1 MIATPAG
8 GHDGIE
14 SAERSSEDAPPL
26 VSIVMANYNGLRY
39 IEAALQSALAQSLRN
54 IEVIVADDASTDG
67 SADLVAAIASA
78 DARVRLL
85 RAPVNGGSG
94 VARNLCLDA
103 VRGRWIAVMD
113 SDDLMHPYR
122 LERLVAAAE
131 RDGADIAADDL
142 LIFDENPAV
151 AVATCLRGNDAASA
165 FWVTAADYVHANTLF
180 SGAQSLGYLKPLI
193 RSSLIAD
200 NAHRYDPTLRIA
212 EDYDFILRLLVR
224 GARLRVYPELLY
236 FYRKHSQSVSHR
248 LSRATLLPMLAAH
261 DRLPTV
267 VAGNH
272 DMRLATALAKRR
284 TSLERALHFD
294 DLVSALKRG
303 SWVDAV
309 AQAIRHPGVAALLR
323 GPLID
328 RLRRLRAER
337 ASEPVRPARQVSVL
351 SRQRIIGN
359 TNGSSVYLLSLCAAL
374 SRSGCDVHLLG
385 PSPALFGRWPALLL
399 RPEMR
404 MFRSIRLR
412 RAIRIGPLLMTTD
425 PRTGVRALVGLL
437 GKAASRLGIAAGQ
450 LNKPAPYAVSQP
462 WTRQDL
468 LFVAQHARTHADVV
482 IADYA
487 FLTDGIPYALRPDA
501 LSLVVMH
508 DLFSSRSAQ
517 FDRLGTADSV
527 AAIEQ
532 QAEMALLARA
542 DAVVAIQAA
551 EACTVQRCLPGQHVI
566 VAPIAIT
573 PVAEPQPGIGSTVLF
588 VGSNTAPNIFGL
600 RWFLEAIW
608 PLVRASVPDAVLQVV
623 GSVCGTVRPAPDG
636 VRLLGSVRDLAAIYQ
651 QSAVVIS
658 PLQAGSGLKIKLI
671 EALGQGKAVVATS
684 VTLQGVEQEI
694 GGAVSVA
701 DDPAEFAAAVI
712 ALLTDKGLRMAR
724 ATAALELARMK
735 FSSKACYAELLA
747 FVATSPLRGPCKAT

>member
-1 MIATPAG
+1 MIGMPTGEHDDAKPAEQPG
-8 GHDGIE
+8 EI
-14 SAERSSEDAPPL
+14 APPL
-26 VSIVMANYNGLRY
+26 VSIVMANYNGIRY
-39 IEAALQSALAQSLRN
+39 IEAALQSALSQSLRN

-67 SADLVAAIASA
+67 SVDLITMIAMR

-85 RAPVNGGSG
+85 RASTNGGSG
-94 VARNLCLDA
+94 VARNLCLEA
-103 VRGRWIAVMD
+103 ARGRWIAVLD
-113 SDDLMHPYR
+113 SDDLMHPER
-122 LERLVAAAE
+122 LERLVAAAD
-131 RDGADIAADDL
+131 RDGADIVADDL

-151 AVATCLRGNDAASA
+151 AVETCLRGNAAASA

-180 SGAQSLGYLKPLI
+180 NGAQSLGYLKPVI
-193 RSSLIAD
+193 RSSLIRN

-248 LSRATLLPMLAAH
+248 LSRATLQPMLAAH
-261 DRLPTV
+261 DGLPTV
-267 VAGNH
+267 VSG
-272 DMRLATALAKRR
+272 DRERLHTALAKRR
-284 TSLERALHFD
+284 ASLERALYFD

-303 SWVDAV
+303 DWIDAV
-309 AQAIRHPGVAALLR
+309 AQAIRHPRVAALLR

-328 RLRRLRAER
+328 RLQRPRAER
-337 ASEPVRPARQVSVL
+337 ALISVRARRQVCVL

-374 SRSGCDVHLLG
+374 TLNGCDVHLLC
-385 PSPALFGRWPALLL
+385 PSPAVFGRWPALLL
-399 RPEMR
+399 RPELR

-412 RAIRIGPLLMTTD
+412 RALRVGPLLITTD
-425 PRTGVRALVGLL
+425 PGTVVRAVVGLL
-437 GKAASRLGIAAGQ
+437 GKAASRLGIAADQ

-462 WTRQDL
+462 WTRQDF

-487 FLTDGIPYALRPDA
+487 FLTDGIPYTLRPDA

-508 DLFSSRSAQ
+508 DLFSSRSTQ
-517 FDRLGTADSV
+517 FNRLRAADSV

-532 QAEMALLARA
+532 QAEMALLAKA
-542 DAVVAIQAA
+542 DAVVAIQAD
-551 EACTVQRCLPGQHVI
+551 EARTVWRCLPGQQVI

-573 PVAEPQPGIGSTVLF
+573 PAAKPQPGLGRTVLF

-600 RWFLEAIW
+600 RWFLETIW
-608 PLVRASVPDAVLQVV
+608 PLVRAGVPDAILQVV
-623 GSVCGTVRPAPDG
+623 GSVCGTVRPLPNG
-636 VRLLGSVRDLAAIYQ
+636 VRLLGSVRDLAAVYQ

-671 EALGQGKAVVATS
+671 EALGQGKAIVATS
-684 VTLQGVEQEI
+684 VTLQGVEQEV
-694 GGAVSVA
+694 GGAVWVA
-701 DDPAEFAAAVI
+701 DDPAEFGAAVI
-712 ALLTDKGLRMAR
+712 ALLTDEALRMAR

-735 FSSKACYAELLA
+735 FSSMACYAALLA
-747 FVATSPLRGPCKAT
+747 FVSTTPLRCSSKGT